1 MRRLK
6 CIVAYDGTDYSGFQ
20 VQPDQITIQGEIEAA
35 LERVTGEKIQIFGS
49 GRTDAGVHARGQ
61 VIHFDTASHIPLD
74 KWRFVLNN
82 QLPDAIVIRSV
93 EEAEASFHAR
103 FDVRVKEYRYCIDND
118 PVADV
123 FRHRYAD
130 HIRYP
135 LDVEAMQQAASHLV
149 GEHDFTSFCSA
160 KTFVEDKVRT
170 VYHLSVDRRG
180 HEVWVTCRGNG
191 FLYNMVRIIVG
202 TLVEVGQGK
211 RDPQEVKEIL
221 AACDRER
228 AGKTAPAKGLTMWE
242 VFYDGQISKD

>member
-1 MRRLK
+1 MRRLR
-6 CIVAYDGTDYSGFQ
+6 CVVGYDGTDFSGFQ
-20 VQPDQITIQGEIEAA
+20 VQPDQTTIQGEIEAA
-35 LERVTGEKIQIFGS
+35 LYRITGEEIQIHGS

-61 VIHFDTASHIPLD
+61 VIHFDTKSHIPLD

-82 QLPDAIVIRSV
+82 QLPDAIVICSV
-93 EEAEASFHAR
+93 EEAPESFHAR
-103 FDVRVKEYRYCIDND
+103 FDVQVKEYRYCIDNG

-130 HIRYP
+130 HIRFP
-135 LDVEAMQQAASHLV
+135 LDVEAMQQAARHLV

-170 VYHLSVDRRG
+170 VYGLTVERRG
-180 HEVWVTCRGNG
+180 DEVWVTCRGNG

-211 RDPQEVKEIL
+211 RAASELADIL

-242 VFYDGQISKD
+242 VVY

>member
-6 CIVAYDGTDYSGFQ
+6 CVVAYDGTDFSGFQ
-20 VQPDQITIQGEIEAA
+20 VQPDQVTVQGEIEAA
-35 LERVTGEKIQIFGS
+35 LQRITGEEIQIAGS

-61 VIHFDTASHIPLD
+61 VIHFDTASHIPLE
-74 KWRFVLNN
+74 KWGFVLNN
-82 QLPDAIVIRSV
+82 QLPDSIVIRSI
-93 EEAEASFHAR
+93 EEAEPTFHAR
-103 FDVRVKEYRYCIDND
+103 FDVQVKEYRYCIDNS

-130 HIRYP
+130 HIRFP
-135 LDVEAMQQAASHLV
+135 LDIRAMQKAARHLE

-160 KTFVEDKVRT
+160 KTYVEDKVRT
-170 VYHLSVDRRG
+170 VYALTVERLGD
-180 HEVWVTCRGNG
+180 EVWVICRGNG

-211 RDPQEVKEIL
+211 RQPDELADIL
-221 AACDRER
+221 AACDREK

-242 VFYDGQISKD
+242 VVY

>member
-1 MRRLK
+1 MRRLR
-6 CIVAYDGTDYSGFQ
+6 CVVGYDGTDYSGFQ
-20 VQPDQITIQGEIEAA
+20 VQPDQTTIQGEIEAA
-35 LERVTGEKIQIFGS
+35 LERITGEEIQIHGS

-61 VIHFDTASHIPLD
+61 VIHFDTKSHIPMD

-93 EEAEASFHAR
+93 EEAPESFHAR
-103 FDVRVKEYRYCIDND
+103 FDVQVKEYRYCIDNG

-130 HIRYP
+130 HIRFP

-170 VYHLSVDRRG
+170 VYGLTVERRG
-180 HEVWVTCRGNG
+180 DEVWVTCRGNG

-211 RDPQEVKEIL
+211 RTADELADIL

-242 VFYDGQISKD
+242 VVY

>member
-6 CIVAYDGTDYSGFQ
+6 CVVAYDGTDYSGFQ

-35 LERVTGEKIQIFGS
+35 LQRVTGEVIQIAGS
-49 GRTDAGVHARGQ
+49 GRTDAGVHARAQ
-61 VIHFDTASHIPLD
+61 VFHFDTASSIPLE
-74 KWRFVLNN
+74 KWPFVLNN
-82 QLPDAIVIRSV
+82 QLPDAIVIRSA
-93 EEAEASFHAR
+93 EEVDPSFHAR
-103 FDVRVKEYRYCIDND
+103 FDVKSKEYRYCIDNG

-130 HIRYP
+130 HIRFP
-135 LDVEAMQQAASHLV
+135 LDVEAMQQAARHLI

-170 VYHLSVDRRG
+170 IYDLRVERAG
-180 HEVWVTCRGNG
+180 HEVWVVCRGNG

-211 RDPQEVKEIL
+211 RSPGEIREIL
-221 AACDRER
+221 LARDREQ

-242 VFYDGQISKD
+242 VAY

>member
-1 MRRLK
+1 MKRLR
-6 CIVAYDGTDYSGFQ
+6 CVLAYDGTDFSGFQ
-20 VQPDQITIQGEIEAA
+20 VQPDQVTVQGEIEAA
-35 LERVTGEKIQIFGS
+35 LNRITGEDIQVFGS

-61 VIHFDTASHIPLD
+61 VIHFDTSSNIPMD

-82 QLPDAIVIRSV
+82 QLPDSIVIRTV
-93 EEAEASFHAR
+93 EEVDASFHAR
-103 FDVRVKEYRYCIDND
+103 FDVQVKEYRYCIDNN

-130 HIRYP
+130 HVRFP
-135 LDVEAMQQAASHLV
+135 LDVDAMQQAAHYLV

-170 VYHLSVDRRG
+170 VYGLTVEKIGD
-180 HEVWVTCRGNG
+180 EVWVTCRGNG

-211 RDPQEVKEIL
+211 RSPAELREIL

-242 VFYDGQISKD
+242 VVY

>member
-1 MRRLK
+1 MKRLR
-6 CIVAYDGTDYSGFQ
+6 CVLAYDGTDFSGFQ
-20 VQPDQITIQGEIEAA
+20 VQPDQVTVQGEIEAA
-35 LERVTGEKIQIFGS
+35 LNRVTGEDIQVFGS

-61 VIHFDTASHIPLD
+61 VIHFDTSSNIPMD

-82 QLPDAIVIRSV
+82 QLPDSIVIRTV
-93 EEAEASFHAR
+93 EEVDASFHAR
-103 FDVRVKEYRYCIDND
+103 FDVQVKEYRYCIDNNQ
-118 PVADV
+118 VADV

-130 HIRYP
+130 HIRFP
-135 LDVEAMQQAASHLV
+135 LDVDAMQQAAHYLV

-170 VYHLSVDRRG
+170 VYGLTVEKIGD
-180 HEVWVTCRGNG
+180 EVWVTCQGNG

-211 RDPQEVKEIL
+211 RNPAELREIL
-221 AACDRER
+221 AACDREK

-242 VFYDGQISKD
+242 VVY

>member
-1 MRRLK
+1 MKRLK
-6 CIVAYDGTDYSGFQ
+6 CVVAYDGTDYSGFQ
-20 VQPDQITIQGEIEAA
+20 VQPDQITVQGEIEAA
-35 LERVTGEKIQIFGS
+35 LKRITGETIQIAGS

-61 VIHFDTASHIPLD
+61 VFHFDTNSHIPLK

-93 EEAEASFHAR
+93 EEAPADFHAR
-103 FDVRVKEYRYCIDND
+103 FDVKAKEYRYCVDNGEVPD
-118 PVADV
+118 L

-130 HIRYP
+130 HIRHP
-135 LDVEAMQQAASHLV
+135 LDVARMNAAARHLI

-170 VYHLSVDRRG
+170 IYDLRVEREG
-180 HEVWVTCRGNG
+180 PFIWIICRGNG
-191 FLYNMVRIIVG
+191 FLYNMVRIIAG

-211 RDPQEVKEIL
+211 RDPEEIPAIL
-221 AACDRER
+221 AARDREK

-242 VFYDGQISKD
+242 VFY

>member
-1 MRRLK
+1 MKRLK

-20 VQPDQITIQGEIEAA
+20 VQPDQITVQGEIEAA
-35 LERVTGEKIQIFGS
+35 IGRITGEVIQIAGS

-61 VIHFDTASHIPLD
+61 VFHFDTTSNIPQD

-82 QLPDAIVIRSV
+82 QLPDSIVVHSV
-93 EEAEASFHAR
+93 EEVDSSFHAR
-103 FDVRVKEYRYCIDND
+103 FDVKEKEYRYCIDNGD
-118 PVADV
+118 IPDI

-130 HIRYP
+130 HIRSK
-135 LDVEAMQQAASHLV
+135 LDSDRMNQAASYLI

-170 VYHLSVDRRG
+170 VYDVRVVRDGSF
-180 HEVWVTCRGNG
+180 VWVICRGNG

-211 RDPQEVKEIL
+211 RTPEEMAMIL
-221 AACDRER
+221 QACDREK
-228 AGKTAPAKGLTMWE
+228 AGKTAPAKGLTMWQ
-242 VFYDGQISKD
+242 VIY

>member
-1 MRRLK
+1 MVAYVRRFK
-6 CIVAYDGTDYSGFQ
+6 CVVAYDGTDYSGFQ
-20 VQPDQITIQGEIEAA
+20 VQPNEITIQGEIEAA
-35 LERVTGEKIQIFGS
+35 LARITGEEIQVYGS

-61 VIHFDTASHIPLD
+61 VIHFDTKSGIPLD

-93 EEAEASFHAR
+93 EEVDASFHAR
-103 FDVRVKEYRYCIDND
+103 FDVKSKEYRYCIDNG

-130 HIRYP
+130 HIRLP
-135 LDVEAMQQAASHLV
+135 LDVEAMQRAALHLV

-160 KTFVEDKVRT
+160 KTFVSDKVRT
-170 VYHLSVDRRG
+170 VYDIRVERLGD
-180 HEVWVTCRGNG
+180 EVWVTCRGNG

-211 RDPQEVKEIL
+211 RHPDELRTIL
-221 AACDRER
+221 LARDREQ

-242 VFYDGQISKD
+242 VVY

>member
-1 MRRLK
+1 MKRLK
-6 CIVAYDGTDYSGFQ
+6 CVVAYDGTDFSGFQ
-20 VQPDQITIQGEIEAA
+20 VQPDQVTIQGEIEAA
-35 LERVTGEKIQIFGS
+35 LQRITGETIQISGS

-61 VIHFDTASHIPLD
+61 VFHFDTNSEIPLD

-82 QLPDAIVIRSV
+82 QLPDSIVLVSV
-93 EEAEASFHAR
+93 EEAPPSFHAR
-103 FDVRVKEYRYCIDND
+103 FDVKVKEYRYCIDNS

-130 HIRYP
+130 HIRSP
-135 LDVEAMQQAASHLV
+135 LDVEAMRQAARHLV
-149 GEHDFTSFCSA
+149 GRHDFTSFCSA

-170 VYHLSVDRRG
+170 VYDVRVETQGR
-180 HEVWVTCRGNG
+180 EIWVICRGNG

-211 RDPQEVKEIL
+211 RHPDELRTIL
-221 AACDRER
+221 LARNREL

-242 VFYDGQISKD
+242 VLYED

>member
-6 CIVAYDGTDYSGFQ
+6 CIVAYDGTDFSGFQ
-20 VQPDQITIQGEIEAA
+20 VQPDQVTIQGEIEAA
-35 LERVTGEKIQIFGS
+35 LQRITGETIQIAGS

-61 VIHFDTASHIPLD
+61 VFHFDTASGIPLE
-74 KWRFVLNN
+74 KWQFVLNN
-82 QLPDAIVIRSV
+82 QLPDSIVIRSV
-93 EEAEASFHAR
+93 EEVDASFHAR
-103 FDVRVKEYRYCIDND
+103 FDVKIKEYRYCIDNA

-130 HIRYP
+130 HIRCP
-135 LDVEAMQQAASHLV
+135 LDVAAMQQGARHLI

-170 VYHLSVDRRG
+170 IFDLRVERSGDEIWIV
-180 HEVWVTCRGNG
+180 CRGNG
-191 FLYNMVRIIVG
+191 FLYNMVRIIAG

-211 RDPQEVKEIL
+211 RSPDELKDIL
-221 AACDRER
+221 LACDREQ

-242 VFYDGQISKD
+242 VTY

>member
-1 MRRLK
+1 MRRLR
-6 CIVAYDGTDYSGFQ
+6 CILGYDGTDFSGFQ
-20 VQPDQITIQGEIEAA
+20 VQPGQMTIQGEIEAA
-35 LERVTGEKIQIFGS
+35 LNRITGEEIQIYGS

-61 VIHFDTASHIPLD
+61 VIHFDTKSHIPLD

-93 EEAEASFHAR
+93 EEADDSFHAR
-103 FDVRVKEYRYCIDND
+103 FDVQVKEYRYCIDNS

-130 HIRYP
+130 HIRFP
-135 LDVEAMQQAASHLV
+135 LDVEAMQLAARYLE

-170 VYHLSVDRRG
+170 VYQLKVEREGD
-180 HEVWVTCRGNG
+180 EVWVICQGNG

-211 RDPQEVKEIL
+211 RAPAELANIL

-242 VFYDGQISKD
+242 VVY